1 MEYQVLSLITN
12 QIYFDDIPS
21 MISIKT
27 LCKMS
32 YEIFTTN
39 IKRHENIAK
48 MFKKIFINYG
58 LDKLYINEFV
68 INSEY
73 LSDTLR
79 DISNE
84 LLNNH
89 YYTFE
94 SDYSFRIINY
104 NARNKILYRN
114 DKLSPFKHLKMR
126 EMVPIRKQLKKS
138 PLLQMALD
146 HPMYQKKSYIYR
158 IYHL

>member
-1 MEYQVLSLITN
+1 MKYEVLSLITN
-12 QIYFDDIPS
+12 VIYFDDVAS
-21 MISIKT
+21 MISVKV

-39 IKRHENIAK
+39 IKRLENIAK
-48 MFKKIFINYG
+48 MFQKIFINYG

-68 INSEY
+68 TNSEY
-73 LSDTLR
+73 LLDTLR
-79 DISNE
+79 DMSNA

-104 NARNKILYRN
+104 NNCNKILYEN

-126 EMVPIRKQLKKS
+126 EMVTIRKQLKKS
-138 PLLQMALD
+138 PLFQMALD
-146 HPMYQKKSYIYR
+146 HPMYQKKSYIYN
-158 IYHL
+158 ISL